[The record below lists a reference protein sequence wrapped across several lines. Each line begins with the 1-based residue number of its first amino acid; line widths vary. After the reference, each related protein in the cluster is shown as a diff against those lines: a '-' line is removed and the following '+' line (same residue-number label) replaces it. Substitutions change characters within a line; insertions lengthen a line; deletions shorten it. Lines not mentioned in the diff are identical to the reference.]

1 MSDQDGGVIAEDEAL
16 ERRAGRLDRIRSKRH
31 TYLVYKTM
39 IAIVGFTI
47 VLVGLALVPL
57 PGPGWLIVFAGLA
70 VLATEFAWAERLLD
84 RGRRILRGWT
94 EWVLARSLPVR
105 LGIGTVS
112 LALVAATFWAYLAWQ
127 GVPGW
132 VPYVE

>member
-1 MSDQDGGVIAEDEAL
+1 MSDQDGSVIEDEGL
-16 ERRAGRLDRIRSKRH
+16 QRRPGRLDRIRSKRH
-31 TYLVYKTM
+31 TYLVYKTI
-39 IAIVGFTI
+39 IALVGFTI

-70 VLATEFAWAERLLD
+70 VLATEFAWAERLLT
-84 RGRRILRGWT
+84 RGRRILQGWT

-105 LGIGTVS
+105 LGIGAAS
-112 LALVAATFWAYLAWQ
+112 LALVATTFWAYFAWQ

-132 VPYVE
+132 LPYVE